1 MQRENMLRLSI
12 LEQSIAVAGRPQS
25 DSIRNAVALARHCDS
40 LGYARFWVSE
50 HHSHPTIVGTAPE
63 ILVAAAATATE
74 RIRVGS
80 AGIML
85 PHYSALK
92 VAEQFRVL
100 DALAPGRIDLGLGRA
115 PGSDG
120 RTAFAL
126 HPLAN
131 ERPERFPADV
141 RDLLAWV
148 SGGAPPA
155 DHPFHVVR
163 AYPHGDTVPEVWI
176 LGSSNYGA
184 QVAAHFGLPYC
195 FAWFFT
201 DGRGSAE
208 ALDIYRRSYRPSARH
223 PAPHDGICVW
233 ALAADSLDD
242 AEYHYRPRAHWQL
255 SRDRGVYGALESP
268 QQAAARV
275 SNDAEARRLAQFRE
289 RAMIGTGEAVAARIC
304 ALAEE
309 LGVAEVAV
317 VTWAHDEAVRRHSY
331 TLLAEAFGLTP
342 DRRPAAGSESR

>member
-1 MQRENMLRLSI
+1 MLRLSV
-12 LEQSIAVAGRPQS
+12 LEQSIAVAGRPQAV
-25 DSIRNAVALARHCDS
+25 SIRNAVALAQHCET
-40 LGYARFWVSE
+40 LGYARFWLSE

-63 ILVAAAATATE
+63 ILIAAIAEATTH
-74 RIRVGS
+74 IRVGS

-131 ERPERFPADV
+131 ERPEHFPADV

-148 SGGAPPA
+148 AGGAPPPE
-155 DHPFHVVR
+155 HPFHVVR
-163 AYPHGDTVPEVWI
+163 AYPEGETVPEVWI
-176 LGSSNYGA
+176 LGSSSYGA

-201 DGRGSAE
+201 NGQGCAE
-208 ALDIYRRSYRPSARH
+208 ALDIYRRTYRPSDRH
-223 PAPHDGICVW
+223 PKPHDGICVW
-233 ALAADSLDD
+233 ALAADSTAD
-242 AEYHYRPRAHWQL
+242 AEYHFRPRARWQL
-255 SRDRGVYGALESP
+255 LREQGIYGALESP
-268 QQAAARV
+268 EDAAAHVVTPAQAARQAR
-275 SNDAEARRLAQFRE
+275 FRE
-289 RAMIGTGEAVAARIC
+289 RAMIGTGDAVAAQIR
-304 ALAEE
+304 ALADE

-317 VTWAHDEAVRRHSY
+317 VTWAHDEAARRRSY
-331 TLLAEAFGLTP
+331 ALLASEFALS
-342 DRRPAAGSESR
+342 PAADGNGSR

>member
-1 MQRENMLRLSI
+1 MFRLSI
-12 LEQSIAVAGRPQS
+12 LEQSIAVAGRPQAE
-25 DSIRNAVALARHCDS
+25 SIRNAVALARHCDA

-63 ILVAAAATATE
+63 ILIAACAGATE

-120 RTAFAL
+120 HTAFAL

-148 SGGAPPA
+148 AGEALPRE
-155 DHPFHVVR
+155 HPFHVVR
-163 AYPHGDTVPEVWI
+163 AYPEGKTVPEVWI
-176 LGSSNYGA
+176 LGSSSYGA

-201 DGRGSAE
+201 NGRGCAE
-208 ALDIYRRSYRPSARH
+208 AIEIYRASYRPSARH

-233 ALAADSLDD
+233 ALAADSAEE
-242 AEYHYRPRAHWQL
+242 AEYHFRPRARWQL
-255 SRDRGVYGALESP
+255 LRDRGVYGALESP
-268 QQAAARV
+268 DSAPAATGE
-275 SNDAEARRLAQFRE
+275 EARRLAHFRD
-289 RAMIGTGEAVAARIC
+289 RAMIGTGETVAGQIR
-304 ALAEE
+304 ALAAE
-309 LGVAEVAV
+309 LGVSEVAV
-317 VTWAHDEAVRRHSY
+317 VTWAHDEAARRHSY
-331 TLLAEAFGLTP
+331 TLLARAFGLTP
-342 DRRPAAGSESR
+342 DRRAAGGNGSR

>member
-1 MQRENMLRLSI
+1 MLRLSI
-12 LEQSIAVAGRPQS
+12 LEQSIAVAGRPQAE
-25 DSIRNAVALARHCDS
+25 SIRNAVALARHCDA

-63 ILVAAAATATE
+63 ILVAACAAATT
-74 RIRVGS
+74 RVRVGS
-80 AGIML
+80 AGVML
-85 PHYSALK
+85 PHYSPLK

-148 SGGAPPA
+148 AGEPLPDG
-155 DHPFHVVR
+155 HPFQPVR
-163 AYPHGDTVPEVWI
+163 AYPQGDTTPEVWI
-176 LGSSNYGA
+176 LGSSTYGA

-195 FAWFFT
+195 FAWFFV
-201 DGRGSAE
+201 DGRGCAE
-208 ALDIYRRSYRPSARH
+208 ALDIYRRAYRPSARH

-233 ALAADSLDD
+233 ALAADSAEE
-242 AEYHYRPRAHWQL
+242 AEYHFRPRARWQ
-255 SRDRGVYGALESP
+255 SMRDSGVYGPLESP
-268 QQAAARV
+268 EDAAAG
-275 SNDAEARRLAQFRE
+275 AATEEEARRLARFRD
-289 RAMIGTGEAVAARIC
+289 RATIGRGAEVAAEIR
-304 ALAEE
+304 ALARE
-309 LGVAEVAV
+309 LGVSEVAV
-317 VTWAHDEAVRRHSY
+317 VTWAHDEAARRRSY
-331 TLLAEAFGLTP
+331 TLLAEAFELAP
-342 DRRPAAGSESR
+342 R

>member
-1 MQRENMLRLSI
+1 MLRLSV
-12 LEQSIAVAGRPQS
+12 LEQSIAVSGRPQAA
-25 DSIRNAVALARHCDS
+25 SIRNAVALARHCDA

-63 ILVAAAATATE
+63 ILIAAAAAATE

-80 AGIML
+80 AGVML
-85 PHYSALK
+85 PHYAPLK

-148 SGGAPPA
+148 SGETLPD

-163 AYPHGDTVPEVWI
+163 AYPEGETVPEVWI

-184 QVAAHFGLPYC
+184 QVAAYFGLPYC

-201 DGRGSAE
+201 NGRGAAE
-208 ALDIYRRSYRPSARH
+208 ALELYRAHYRPSARW

-233 ALAADSLDD
+233 ALAADSDEE
-242 AEYHYRPRAHWQL
+242 AEYHFRPRARWL
-255 SRDRGVYGALESP
+255 LTRDLNLYGPLESP
-268 QQAAARV
+268 EEAAAHAV
-275 SNDAEARRLAQFRE
+275 TPAQERRLAQFRE
-289 RAMIGTGEAVAARIC
+289 RALIGTADAVAAGVR
-304 ALAEE
+304 ALAEDC
-309 LGVAEVAV
+309 GVAEVAIV
-317 VTWAHDEAVRRHSY
+317 AWAHDETARRRSY
-331 TLLAEAFGLTP
+331 ALLADAFGLAGG
-342 DRRPAAGSESR
+342 RP

>member
-1 MQRENMLRLSI
+1 MLRLSI
-12 LEQSIAVAGRPQS
+12 LEQSIAVAGRPQA
-25 DSIRNAVALARHCDS
+25 DSIRNAVALARHCDA

-63 ILVAAAATATE
+63 ILIAAVATATE

-80 AGIML
+80 AGVML

-131 ERPERFPADV
+131 ERPERFSADI

-148 SGGAPPA
+148 GGTPLPA
-155 DHPFHVVR
+155 DHPFRVVR
-163 AYPHGDTVPEVWI
+163 AYPEGETVPEVWI

-201 DGRGSAE
+201 NGQGCAE
-208 ALDIYRRSYRPSARH
+208 ALDIYRTHYRPSERH

-233 ALAADSLDD
+233 ALAADSADD
-242 AEYHYRPRAHWQL
+242 AAWHFGPRARWLLRREQ
-255 SRDRGVYGALESP
+255 GIYGALDAPE
-268 QQAAARV
+268 AAAAQPATGPA
-275 SNDAEARRLAQFRE
+275 AERLAHFRDQ
-289 RAMIGTGEAVAARIC
+289 ATIGTGDTVAERIR
-304 ALAEE
+304 ALATE

-317 VTWAHDEAVRRHSY
+317 VTWAHDEAVRRRSY
-331 TLLAEAFGLTP
+331 TLLAEAFDLTSNCH
-342 DRRPAAGSESR
+342 RRATGESESR